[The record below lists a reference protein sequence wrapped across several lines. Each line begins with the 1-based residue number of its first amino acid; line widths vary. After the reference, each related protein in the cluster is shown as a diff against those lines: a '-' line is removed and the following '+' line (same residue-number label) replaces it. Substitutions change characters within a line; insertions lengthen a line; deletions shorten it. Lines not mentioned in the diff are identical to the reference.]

1 MIVTSTNK
9 NKSGLI
15 KNVVY
20 FYGKKTDLYEYTL
33 KKIKYC

>member
-15 KNVVY
+15 KNVMCIFMAKRQIY
-20 FYGKKTDLYEYTL
+20 MN
-33 KKIKYC
+33 IH